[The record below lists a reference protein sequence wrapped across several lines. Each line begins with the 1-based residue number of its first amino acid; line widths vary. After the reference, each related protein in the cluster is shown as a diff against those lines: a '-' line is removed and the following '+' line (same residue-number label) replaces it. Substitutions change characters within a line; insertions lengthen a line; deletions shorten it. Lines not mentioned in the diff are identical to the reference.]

1 MSECTFIRVPE
12 YQFPPFELTGFL
24 GPDEWDEFLR
34 ELRKV
39 KSAYG
44 ENQNDCAAVSI
55 AMCIDNKIDTM
66 RLIRDV
72 LALVGYNPRHVAI
85 MVKLYTGLNPARHL
99 WIVDSAGKYHSLPNT
114 ILAAA

>member
-12 YQFPPFELTGFL
+12 YQFPPFELTEFL

-39 KSAYG
+39 KSTCG

-66 RLIRDV
+66 RLILGV
-72 LALVGYNPRHVAI
+72 LGPFGYNRGHIAI
-85 MVKLYTGLNPARHL
+85 IVKSWTGRNPDRHL
-99 WIVDSAGKYHSLPNT
+99 WFVDGAGKYHSLPNT
-114 ILAAA
+114 MLAAA